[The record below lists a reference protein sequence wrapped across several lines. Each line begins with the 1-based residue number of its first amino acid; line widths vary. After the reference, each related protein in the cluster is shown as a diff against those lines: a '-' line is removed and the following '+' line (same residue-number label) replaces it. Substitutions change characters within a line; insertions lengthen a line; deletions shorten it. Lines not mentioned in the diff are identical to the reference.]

1 MRRVVAAEY
10 VSIDGVMQDPGRAG
24 GFERGAGRTRTGM
37 TNSPTTSQISC
48 SRATRCCLG
57 EFIVLGLI
65 AALLLPG
72 RPRAGRAGTREA
84 VSVPAP
90 DAARPIHQTTH

>member
-24 GFERGAGRTRTGM
+24 GFERGGWSNPYM

-72 RPRAGRAGTREA
+72 RPRATREA

>member
-1 MRRVVAAEY
+1 
-10 VSIDGVMQDPGRAG
+10 
-24 GFERGAGRTRTGM
+24 M

-72 RPRAGRAGTREA
+72 RPRATREA